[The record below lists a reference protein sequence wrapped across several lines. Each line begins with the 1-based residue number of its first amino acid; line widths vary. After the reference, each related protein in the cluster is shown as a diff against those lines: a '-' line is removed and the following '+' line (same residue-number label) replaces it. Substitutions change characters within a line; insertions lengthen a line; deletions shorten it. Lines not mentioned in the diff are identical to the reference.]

1 MERSNVLPLQK
12 TRNAAFIRKVEQ
24 RSGQQVAMCY
34 QCGNCSASCAYTYVY
49 DYPVNQIMRL
59 VQLGQR
65 ETVLGSHSIWLC
77 ASCLACTTRC
87 PCNIDV
93 AGIMK
98 TLRAMSVEEGFHQ
111 DRDIRSFYEE
121 FLKSVKTF
129 GRIFETGLLGQY
141 NLRMLKPFTD
151 LDLAPPVLK
160 KGKMALWPRRI
171 KGRGEVAQIF
181 ERFEAYRKEKQGK
194 P

>member
-12 TRNAAFIRKVEQ
+12 TRDADFIVEVER
-24 RSGQQVAMCY
+24 RSGQEVAKCY

-65 ETVLGSHSIWLC
+65 ETVLGTHSIWLC

-93 AGIMK
+93 AAVMK
-98 TLRAMSVEEGFHQ
+98 VLRAMSVEEGFQQ
-111 DRDIRSFYEE
+111 DKDIRSFYEE
-121 FLKSVKTF
+121 FLKSVKVF
-129 GRIFETGLLGQY
+129 GRVFETGLLGQY
-141 NLRMLKPFTD
+141 NLRMFKPFTD
-151 LDLAPPVLK
+151 VDLAPPVLK
-160 KGKMALWPRRI
+160 KGKLALWPHRI
-171 KGRGEVAQIF
+171 RGRKEVAEIF
-181 ERFEAYRKEKQGK
+181 QRFEEFRKGEQRQ